1 MPDGRRPDPRLR
13 RARLDQGALP
23 GDARKRRR
31 ERQRRDAR
39 RTRAGISL
47 FVIVGLLAFGLL
59 AGLAATAAF
68 IDHLPKLSSL
78 GPVELGEN
86 SSVFDLDCT
95 RKPCQD
101 VALGVI
107 ARQENRVSIRWKDI
121 APTMRSATVAI
132 EDKRYWQHGA
142 LDWRGIARAA
152 LNNLHA
158 GGIRQGGSTISQQ
171 LAKNLYLQK
180 EASSRTI
187 SRKIDEAWIAVQLED
202 KYT

>member
-1 MPDGRRPDPRLR
+1 MPNGRGRRT
-13 RARLDQGALP
+13 RLDSGGALP

-39 RTRAGISL
+39 RTRAGIAI
-47 FVIVGLLAFGLL
+47 FVVGGLLAFGLL

-68 IDHLPKLSSL
+68 IDHLPKLSNL
-78 GPVELGEN
+78 PPVELGEN
-86 SSVFDLDCT
+86 SSVFTRDCT
-95 RKPCQD
+95 RKPCTD
-101 VALGVI
+101 VSLGVI
-107 ARQENRVSIRWKDI
+107 ARKENRVSVRWKDI
-121 APTMRSATVAI
+121 APTMRSGTVAI

-171 LAKNLYLQK
+171 
-180 EASSRTI
+180 
-187 SRKIDEAWIAVQLED
+187 
-202 KYT
+202 